1 MVELLQPIV
10 ANEERVKN
18 NVDQIEV
25 IIEGISQD
33 QSENGWQY
41 NLFIN
46 YSNLELYFNP
56 ILSYEFNE
64 PLSCINLNLIGL
76 VYILNWNSLFLNTIS
91 FICAIL
97 STLIFICL
105 KLF

>member
-1 MVELLQPIV
+1 L

-46 YSNLELYFNP
+46 YSNLELYLIPFIIQLYLS
-56 ILSYEFNE
+56 ILMS
-64 PLSCINLNLIGL
+64 
-76 VYILNWNSLFLNTIS
+76 NS
-91 FICAIL
+91 
-97 STLIFICL
+97 
-105 KLF
+105 